1 MKTKTAI
8 IFFAAFLAASIVF
21 FNHGATVN
29 AAAPTLTPP
38 PNVMPP
44 PEPPKQQWPEASFYK
59 WESKDIVKA
68 FSDNKLEVQDAK
80 PGYTMGPL
88 TPRESTIF
96 LIPSFGNDIGG
107 YVSSYNTEDDLKEMR
122 EHYIK
127 MNKDP
132 KSPAWRIY
140 EKDNI
145 LLLISGK
152 VPEAKAK
159 EYEKVLNGIK

>member
-21 FNHGATVN
+21 FNHGAMVN
-29 AAAPTLTPP
+29 ATTPRLTPP
-38 PNVMPP
+38 ANVAPP
-44 PEPPKQQWPEASFYK
+44 PVPPAQQWPEASFYK
-59 WESKDIVKA
+59 WESKAIVKA
-68 FSDNKLEVQDAK
+68 FKDNKLEVEDVK
-80 PGYTMGPL
+80 PGYTAGPL
-88 TPRESTIF
+88 TPREGTIF
-96 LIPSFGNDIGG
+96 LMPSFGKDIGG
-107 YVSSYNTEDDLKEMR
+107 FVSSYNTEDDIKDMKK
-122 EHYIK
+122 YYDK

-132 KSPAWRIY
+132 KSPAWWIY

-152 VPEAKAK
+152 VTETKAK